1 MNEAYNIKILQAAGY
16 DIENTVRELGSID
29 IYNELLNDFYVENLD
44 RVKKIISYKKFMNL
58 AEYSVEVHA
67 LKSECMYL
75 GIKELAKKSEEQQFK
90 SEAQDVVFINT
101 HFNEYMTEIAKVMTV
116 LKKYLGK

>member
-1 MNEAYNIKILQAAGY
+1 MIEAYNIKILQAAGY
-16 DIENTVRELGSID
+16 DVNNTVEQLGSLD
-29 IYNELLNDFYVENLD
+29 VYNELLNDFYVENLD
-44 RVKKIISYKKFMNL
+44 RVKKIIAHKKFMNL
-58 AEYSVEVHA
+58 ADYSVEVHA

-75 GIKELAKKSEEQQFK
+75 GMNELAKKSEEQQFK
-90 SEAQDVVFINT
+90 SEANDIVFINT

>member
-29 IYNELLNDFYVENLD
+29 IYNELLNDFYIENLD

-58 AEYSVEVHA
+58 VEYSVEVHA

-75 GIKELAKKSEEQQFK
+75 GMKELAQKSEEQQFK

>member
-44 RVKKIISYKKFMNL
+44 RVKKIISHKKFMNL
-58 AEYSVEVHA
+58 VEYSIEVHA

>member
-75 GIKELAKKSEEQQFK
+75 GMKELAQKSEEQQFK

>member
-16 DIENTVRELGSID
+16 DIENTIRELGSID

-75 GIKELAKKSEEQQFK
+75 GMKELAQKSEEQQFK